1 MRRGGGGRPRLRPWR
16 AANLARSRLFLGSNG
31 FIGYVRHRRK
41 MNERNGARVAA
52 KQDSVFNDPGGGAGR
67 TARPSAGALPIRG
80 IPCGPRGFDRAL
92 AAGPLLSG
100 ATGEASHVI
109 RAFGVANR
117 RYAPGTLLDID
128 TERITDSPG
137 DVPVYG
143 VAYPSVFVIGAKG
156 TVLWRFVSE
165 TDELRLTGTAIL
177 ERSIGAAPEVSRR
190 PAQNGRVQATVTASN
205 TEAGLGNRL
214 WIGLELKMPPGLHIY
229 GPEAGRGYHGLQWRM
244 DASSCWYQNEP
255 AYPKPMLRHF
265 AFEEHDPASAG
276 STTTPCPRII
286 TCPRPWDPACAIPG
300 LRQRWLDGYLPGEQR
315 PLRFLQ
321 A

>member
-1 MRRGGGGRPRLRPWR
+1 MYCRGQLVQLQHDLP
-16 AANLARSRLFLGSNG
+16 AF
-31 FIGYVRHRRK
+31 
-41 MNERNGARVAA
+41 
-52 KQDSVFNDPGGGAGR
+52 Q
-67 TARPSAGALPIRG
+67 SAGMG
-80 IPCGPRGFDRAL
+80 L
-92 AAGPLLSG
+92 AAISYDGAAVLRDFASRKGITFPLL
-100 ATGEASHVI
+100 ADHASHVI

-265 AFEEHDPASAG
+265 AFEEQDLPVFEGDVRVTRELVLKPVLSAADPSLFRLFRSVCMDSG
-276 STTTPCPRII
+276 SHVKATGTVSFQ
-286 TCPRPWDPACAIPG
+286 ACDDRQCYPPQSIALDWEFHFVPPDLERAPPE
-300 LRQRWLDGYLPGEQR
+300 LRREFEQ
-315 PLRFLQ
+315 
-321 A
+321 